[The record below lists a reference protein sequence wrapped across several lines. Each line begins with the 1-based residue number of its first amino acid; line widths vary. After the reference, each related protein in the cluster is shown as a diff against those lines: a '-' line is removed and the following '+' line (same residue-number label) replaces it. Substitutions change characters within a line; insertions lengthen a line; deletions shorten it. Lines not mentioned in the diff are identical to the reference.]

1 VKSIAELN
9 QHHGIRGIASIVE
22 GNAHLPKIRITAPSA
37 SGEMYL
43 HGAHVTSW
51 RPAGQKEVLFLS
63 PRSLYQDGIAIRGGV
78 PICFPWFGDK
88 TDDPQAPAHG
98 FVRTKTWQ
106 LESIE
111 HKRDVV
117 TVKMFTESS
126 NNTKKW
132 WPSDFRLSYRA
143 SFGTELALEMIVTN
157 IGDTPLHFEEALHA
171 YYSVGDVTKASLA
184 GLDGTQYLDKTDSF
198 REKPQQ
204 GEVVITGE
212 TDRVYLNTEGKLYL
226 SDPVLQ
232 RRTIVIKENSRSTVV
247 WNPWS
252 VKTAAMKDLG
262 ADEWKSMLCVEVAN
276 VGDAAISLA
285 PGEQHTMRA
294 RVRVGS

>member
-1 VKSIAELN
+1 VRSIAELN
-9 QHHGIRGIASIVE
+9 QNCGIPGIVSIVE
-22 GNAHLPKIRITAPSA
+22 GEGHLPKIRIRSAAA

-43 HGAHVTSW
+43 HGAHVTAW
-51 RPAGQKEVLFLS
+51 RPAGAKEVLFLS
-63 PRSLYQDGIAIRGGV
+63 PHSLYQDGIAIRGGV
-78 PICFPWFGDK
+78 PICFPWFGNK
-88 TDDPQAPAHG
+88 ADDPQAPAHG
-98 FVRTKTWQ
+98 FVRTKTWH

-111 HKRDVV
+111 HKHDVV

-143 SFGTELALEMIVTN
+143 TFGQELALEVIVTN
-157 IGDTPLHFEEALHA
+157 TGDAPLRFEEALHA
-171 YYSVGDVTKASLA
+171 YYSVGDVTKASVA

-204 GEVVITGE
+204 GEVVITAE
-212 TDRVYLNTEGKLYL
+212 TDRVYLNTESKLYL

-232 RRTIVIKENSRSTVV
+232 RRIMVIKEDSRDTVV

-252 VKTAAMKDLG
+252 EEAAAMKDLG
-262 ADEWKSMLCVEVAN
+262 EDEWKSMLCVEVAN
-276 VGDAAISLA
+276 VGDNAVTLE

-294 RVRVGS
+294 RVKLG

>member
-1 VKSIAELN
+1 MRSIAELN
-9 QHHGIRGIASIVE
+9 QQHGIRGIASIVE
-22 GNAHLPKIRITAPSA
+22 GSGHLPKIRITSPAA

-43 HGAHVTSW
+43 HGAHVTAW
-51 RPAGQKEVLFLS
+51 QPAGVKPVLFLS
-63 PRSLYQDGIAIRGGV
+63 PHSLYQDGIAIRGGV
-78 PICFPWFGDK
+78 PICFPWFGNK
-88 TDDPQAPAHG
+88 ADDPQAPAHG
-98 FVRTKTWQ
+98 FVRTKTWH
-106 LESIE
+106 LEAIE
-111 HKRDVV
+111 YKRDVV

-126 NNTKKW
+126 KSSKKW
-132 WPSDFRLSYRA
+132 WPSNFRLSYRA
-143 SFGTELALEMIVTN
+143 SFGAELALEAVVTN
-157 IGDTPLHFEEALHA
+157 IGEEPLRFEEALHA
-171 YYSVGDVTKASLA
+171 YYKVGDVTGTSLA

-232 RRTIVIKENSRSTVV
+232 RRIMIIKENSHNTVV

-252 VKTAAMKDLG
+252 EKAAAMKDLG

-276 VGDAAISLA
+276 VGDNTVTLAA
-285 PGEQHTMRA
+285 GEQHTMQA
-294 RVRVGS
+294 RVKVG